1 MAKAI
6 KVLGIAPY
14 EGMKTIMLNLARE
27 RNDIELD
34 VFVGDLKAGVE
45 IVRANSQSNYDVI
58 ISRGGTA
65 DLIEQATHIPVIEVT
80 LSVYDILRAIKLA
93 ENYADRYAIVGF
105 PAITASAHLLCD
117 LLQYKIDIFTI
128 HNEGEVHST
137 LEDLKHQGYRMV
149 LCDMIANTT
158 AKRLGL
164 SAILITSGGENI
176 TNAFDQAVKIC
187 NSYANIRAENAFLRN
202 VLCEEDRQTVIVKG
216 DTSVVFSSL
225 PENRLAVVKDTLIHK
240 LPAVLSGETLKFF
253 HTIEGTLYTFSCM
266 AVPLQDEMCA
276 VFHFSANAVPIST
289 SKNGIQYSNRQEAQD
304 QFFNSFYGTTGSTA
318 ILQTAIESLQQT
330 NIPVMLI
337 GETGTG
343 KEQVARVIYA
353 QSALNT
359 NPLIIINC
367 SLMNDKS
374 WNLITNNYNSPFNDN
389 NNTIYFKEICE
400 LSESRRRQLLS
411 LIIDTKLSKRN
422 RLIFSYNSR
431 SGKETTDAAKPFI
444 NQLSCVTLHLPA
456 LRERIDDLPTLSSL
470 YINTL
475 NISMTNQIIGMEPE
489 AMALLREYDW
499 PDNYTQLKRILNELA
514 LITTTPYIQ
523 AEHVAMLLRNER
535 RKGQAGTT
543 NAGAQTEIALN
554 RTLNEINQDII
565 QTVVNQCR
573 GNQTA
578 AARRLGISRT
588 TLWRMMKS

>member
-1 MAKAI
+1 MTQPI

-14 EGMKTIMLNLARE
+14 EGMKTIMLNLAKE
-27 RNDIELD
+27 RYDIELD

-45 IVRANSQSNYDVI
+45 IVYANAQSNYDVI

-128 HNEGEVHST
+128 HDEGEVQST
-137 LEDLKHQGYRMV
+137 LEDLKNQGYRMV

-176 TNAFDQAVKIC
+176 TNAFDQAVKLC
-187 NSYANIRAENAFLRN
+187 SSYAGIRAENAFLRN
-202 VLCEEDRQTVIVKG
+202 VICQEGRQTVILK
-216 DTSVVFSSL
+216 DDASVFFSSL
-225 PENRLAVVKDTLIHK
+225 PENQLNTIRKVLDHK
-240 LPAVLSGETLKFF
+240 LPAVLGGETLKFF
-253 HTIEGTLYTFSCM
+253 HTVDDTLYTFSCKAITFQDIM
-266 AVPLQDEMCA
+266 CAAFYFVPNPVPL
-276 VFHFSANAVPIST
+276 ST
-289 SKNGIQYSNRQEAQD
+289 SKNGIQYSNQHEAQD
-304 QFFNSFYGTTGSTA
+304 QFFNSFYGTTGSTVT
-318 ILQTAIESLQQT
+318 LQTAIENLQQT
-330 NIPVMLI
+330 NVPVMLI

-343 KEQVARVIYA
+343 KEQVARVIYS
-353 QSALNT
+353 QSSLST

-367 SLMNDKS
+367 LLINDKS

-389 NNTIYFKEICE
+389 NNTIFFKEISE

-422 RLIFSYNSR
+422 RLIFSYSCLPGAEITED
-431 SGKETTDAAKPFI
+431 GKTII

-456 LRERIDDLPTLSSL
+456 LRERIDDMPTLSSL
-470 YINTL
+470 YINAL
-475 NISMTNQIIGMEPE
+475 NISMSNQIIGMEPE
-489 AMALLREYDW
+489 AMVLLQEYDW
-499 PDNYTQLKRILNELA
+499 PDNYTQFKRILNELA

-523 AEHVAMLLRNER
+523 TEHVAMLLRNER
-535 RKGQAGTT
+535 IKGNAGT
-543 NAGAQTEIALN
+543 AEDGAKIAIN

-565 QTVVNQCR
+565 RLVVEQCK

-578 AARRLGISRT
+578 AAKRLGISRT
-588 TLWRMMKS
+588 TLWRMYKPQ